1 VNYFDL
7 IVILILF
14 IAFYGGYKNGLI
26 KSIFSTIGYIAGG
39 ILGLAV
45 AVNYFST
52 WQSELQKVGL
62 ALLAVLLGATL
73 GEFLLGKIGSLFRK
87 VLFMPPF
94 KLIDSLLGAGLS
106 VARAAFVLY
115 LVAALLVVS
124 SWSVADE
131 YIKPSKIYT
140 YTESHLPS
148 VMKQVKAE
156 INDLLQKVN

>member
-1 VNYFDL
+1 MNYFDF
-7 IVILILF
+7 IVILILL
-14 IAFYGGYKNGLI
+14 IAFYGGYRNGLI

-39 ILGLAV
+39 VLGLATS
-45 AVNYFST
+45 VNYLST

-62 ALLAVLLGATL
+62 ALLTILLGATL

-87 VLFMPPF
+87 VLFVPPF
-94 KLIDSLLGAGLS
+94 KFIDSFLGAGLS

-124 SWSVADE
+124 SWSLADD
-131 YIKPSKIYT
+131 YIKPSKVYT

-148 VMKQVKAE
+148 VMKEIRAE
-156 INDLLQKVN
+156 IDNLLQKVN

>member
-1 VNYFDL
+1 MNYFDL

-39 ILGLAV
+39 ILGLATS
-45 AVNYFST
+45 VNYLST

-62 ALLAVLLGATL
+62 ALLTILLGATL

-87 VLFMPPF
+87 VLFVPPF
-94 KLIDSLLGAGLS
+94 KFIDSFLGAGLS

-124 SWSVADE
+124 SWSLADD
-131 YIKPSKIYT
+131 YIKPSKVYT

-148 VMKQVKAE
+148 VMKEIRAE
-156 INDLLQKVN
+156 IDNLLQKVN